1 MSKTLVFWIE
11 PPFTYPPW
19 SGIHINQPANA
30 NDFERAIRQ
39 LNENP
44 DFAATVI
51 VSNLKNMYNWWGKD
65 TTSTL
70 ISKLVDVC
78 SRHGIKLM
86 VAPDLDYAKNYM
98 ERERNR

>member
-39 LNENP
+39 LDENP

-51 VSNLKNMYNWWGKD
+51 VSNLKNMYN
-65 TTSTL
+65 
-70 ISKLVDVC
+70 
-78 SRHGIKLM
+78 
-86 VAPDLDYAKNYM
+86 
-98 ERERNR
+98 

>member
-30 NDFERAIRQ
+30 RDFERSIHQ
-39 LNENP
+39 LDENP
-44 DFAATVI
+44 DFATTVM

-70 ISKLVDVC
+70 ISKLVDAC
-78 SRHGIKLM
+78 SRHNLKLI
-86 VAPDLDYAKNYM
+86 VAPNFEYAKNYM
-98 ERERNR
+98 EREKNR

>member
-1 MSKTLVFWIE
+1 MSKILVFWMD
-11 PPFTYPPW
+11 PPLTFPPW
-19 SGIHINQPANA
+19 SGIRIYQPANA

-39 LNENP
+39 LDENP

-65 TTSTL
+65 T
-70 ISKLVDVC
+70 KLVDVC
-78 SRHGIKLM
+78 SRYGIKLM

-98 ERERNR
+98 EREKNR